1 MKSFVGRETELF
13 DFMRAQGYGVY
24 HLSNVFLRDIQYAVR
39 DYHRVH
45 EKKDIGTRASDR
57 IASELVED
65 LEKRGILR
73 PQAEK
78 TWVLFDEHY
87 RLPSQQEQEMENEKK
102 NEQENSSTT
111 TGKDEVAA

>member
-45 EKKDIGTRASDR
+45 EQKDIGTRASDR
-57 IASELVED
+57 IAWELVQD
-65 LEKRGILR
+65 LEKRGIFR

-78 TWVLFDEHY
+78 TWVLFDERY
-87 RLPSQQEQEMENEKK
+87 RLPSQKEQEDSSAATEKEK
-102 NEQENSSTT
+102 
-111 TGKDEVAA
+111 AAAGT